1 MTDAELVLLSLVA
14 EGPRLDY
21 DIQQLIE
28 TRRVRDWAAIGFSSV
43 FYLLNKLEEEGLLTS
58 RLEPVGRGPAR
69 RSYTL
74 TDAGRGVLQTAIAD
88 RLSTPHDHGDGF
100 LLGLANLHLLRP
112 EQVRHAL
119 DTYES
124 RLRTRIAD
132 LNRLRAEQAAD
143 PVERPLYVL
152 ALFDYG
158 LHMALAE
165 LEWLTEF
172 RQAWEA
178 QTPPAPPKPPRFR
191 TPIFRGTPTPPSSP
205 TEELPRSSEGNGNNG
220 AAEPDSGPTEP
231 QTGR

>member
-28 TRRVRDWAAIGFSSV
+28 ARRVREWAAIGFASV
-43 FYLLNKLEEEGLLTS
+43 YYLLNKLEEEGLLAS
-58 RLEPVGRGPAR
+58 RLEPAGRGPAR

-100 LLGLANLHLLRP
+100 LLGLANLHILRP

-119 DTYES
+119 DTYEA
-124 RLRTRIAD
+124 RLRIRIAD

-143 PVERPLYVL
+143 EVERPLHVL
-152 ALFDYG
+152 ALFDYS

-172 RQAWEA
+172 RQAWESQA
-178 QTPPAPPKPPRFR
+178 PPAPPKPPRFR
-191 TPIFRGTPTPPSSP
+191 TPIFRGTPTPPSAP
-205 TEELPRSSEGNGNNG
+205 TEELPHPPTPNENGD
-220 AAEPDSGPTEP
+220 AEEP
-231 QTGR
+231 EVHPPEA